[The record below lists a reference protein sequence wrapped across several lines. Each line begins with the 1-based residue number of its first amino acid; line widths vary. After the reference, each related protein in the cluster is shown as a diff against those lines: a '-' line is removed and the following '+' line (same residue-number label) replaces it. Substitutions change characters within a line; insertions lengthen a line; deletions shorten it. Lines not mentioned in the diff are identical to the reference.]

1 MTDLA
6 TTIHRKVKKRK
17 KEIFLFVLIVS
28 IVLCV
33 EIFFNSCLGVVE
45 EVNSELLRLG
55 LNKTCAKLKIHSQQD
70 CDEFESRNRNQDF
83 ETDFQ
88 NCEMFIEKTKVN
100 YHEEE
105 KQYPM
110 AFSILAHRD
119 LVHLTK

>member
-1 MTDLA
+1 MTDLT

-17 KEIFLFVLIVS
+17 KEIFLFVLVVAIV
-28 IVLCV
+28 VCV

-55 LNKTCAKLKIHSQQD
+55 LNKTCAKLRIQSQED

-83 ETDFQ
+83 ESDFQ
-88 NCEMFIEKTKVN
+88 NCEMFIEKSKVN